1 MLDTLKEH
9 IQNFFESRLLPVAVL
24 FVLLFFTLVNR
35 MFQLQIAATDS
46 YANEAA
52 KRTEQTREIK
62 ASRGNIY
69 DCNGKLLAYNKLAYN
84 VTFMANDTTA
94 LMTSE
99 EKNKMIYRLLKI
111 LEREGD
117 KLSVEFYIEFDN
129 KGNPQFT
136 ISGNALLRFKAE
148 VFSKRVEELDQEQR
162 DMTAQEI
169 FDFLRYDDSAASPK
183 FMIDKKGEETY
194 DDNTAL
200 QIMAV
205 RYAMY
210 INRFKNYQAIVLS
223 QDVDDKTVAAI
234 KENNNELPGIDIEED
249 ATRVYKQSKYFA
261 HILGY
266 TGAVSAE
273 RLEELQEEDPNT
285 SYTTSDQIGISGL
298 ESTYEEYLRGTKG
311 SEKLT
316 VNETTKRI
324 EDVEK
329 EKDPVAGND
338 LYLTID
344 ATLQE
349 ECYKLLEEHIA
360 GVLIAN
366 INNSDS
372 AGSKGQSASKIKV
385 PIYDVYS
392 ALIENNIINVSRF
405 TDKDASPLEKKT
417 YQKYKTKSK
426 EIKKKMKQIL
436 DVNSTTTEKELS
448 DSMAEFID
456 YFYKALKSD
465 GVILTDE
472 VDASDATFKK
482 YVAGKISL
490 SRFLQYAISKS
501 WVDLSV
507 LDIGEQYFSTEE
519 IYQKLVDY
527 GMELLEHDTKYP
539 KMVYSFLIH
548 QYELSGKDCCLLLF
562 DQGDI
567 KYNAQEYEKL
577 KLGLTSP
584 YSFIIKKIKNLEI
597 TPGDLGLE
605 PCSGSLVVT
614 DVNTGEVKA
623 MVSYPSYDN
632 NKMANQVDS
641 EYFYN
646 YLTQASSSPL
656 LNRPVQQEIA
666 PGSTFKIISSIAG
679 LEEGVITPSTTIYD
693 HVKFDKINP
702 SPSCWKKSGHGNL
715 HVSTAIEASCN
726 YFYYNVGFELGD
738 GKANGSVNDAKGLS
752 RLKKYAEMF
761 GLTDKS
767 GVEISEAEPQF
778 SKTDIVRSAIGQAT
792 HAFTPAQLSRY
803 VTTVANNGTCYDL
816 TLIDKIQDVEGN
828 VILNNKAKV
837 RNKVKI
843 ANSTWK
849 SIHEGMYLV
858 TNGAN
863 SSTASLF
870 SGLKQKVAGKT
881 GTAQLNSYHA
891 NHAEFISYAPYDD
904 PEISVTCVIP
914 NGYASSNAAQTAR
927 DVYKYYF
934 SKDKKKVS
942 GKVKMP
948 ESTEN
953 HMD

>member
-1 MLDTLKEH
+1 MFDTIKEH
-9 IQNFFESRLLPVAVL
+9 VKNFFESRLLPVAVL
-24 FVLLFFTLVNR
+24 FVLLFAILVNR
-35 MFQLQIAATDS
+35 MFQLQIAATDT

-84 VTFMANDTTA
+84 VIFTANDTTA
-94 LMTSE
+94 LLISE

-136 ISGNALLRFKAE
+136 VSGNSLLRFKAE
-148 VFSKRVEELDQEQR
+148 VFSTVVEELDQEQR

-169 FDFLRYDDSAASPK
+169 FDYLRYDDSTKSPR
-183 FMIDKKGEETY
+183 FVIDKKGEETY
-194 DDNTAL
+194 DDETAL

-210 INRFKNYQAIVLS
+210 INRFKNYQAIVLA
-223 QDVDDKTVAAI
+223 QDVTDKTVAAI

-249 ATRVYKQSKYFA
+249 ATRVYKKSKYFA

-273 RLEELQEEDPNT
+273 KLEELQEEDPDT
-285 SYTTSDQIGISGL
+285 SYTVSDQIGISGM

-316 VNETTKRI
+316 INETTKRI
-324 EDVEK
+324 ENVEK
-329 EKDPVAGND
+329 ETDPVAGNN

-372 AGSKGQSASKIKV
+372 AGSRGQSASKIKV

-392 ALIENNIINVSRF
+392 ALIENNVINASRF
-405 TDKDASPLEKKT
+405 TDKDASALEKKT
-417 YQKYKTKSK
+417 YKQYKAKSK
-426 EIKKKMKQIL
+426 AIKKKMRTIL
-436 DVNSTTTEKELS
+436 AVNSTTTEKQLS

-472 VDASDATFKK
+472 VDSSDATFKK
-482 YVAGKISL
+482 YVADKISL
-490 SRFLQYAISKS
+490 SEFLQYAISKS
-501 WVDLSV
+501 WVDLGV
-507 LDIGEQYFSTEE
+507 LNIGEQYFSTEE
-519 IYQKLVDY
+519 IYEKLIDY
-527 GMELLEHDTKYP
+527 GMELLDNDTEYP
-539 KMVYSFLIH
+539 KMIYSYLIH
-548 QYELSGKDCCLLLF
+548 QHELSGRDVCLLLF

-567 KYNAQEYEKL
+567 KYNAEEYEKL
-577 KLGLTSP
+577 RLGLTSP
-584 YSFIIKKIKNLEI
+584 YNFIIKKIKNLEI

-646 YLTQASSSPL
+646 YLTQATSSPL
-656 LNRPVQQEIA
+656 LNRPVQQELA

-702 SPSCWKKSGHGNL
+702 SPSCWKKTGHGNL
-715 HVSTAIEASCN
+715 QVSTAIEASCN
-726 YFYYNVGFELGD
+726 YFYYSVGFELGY
-738 GKANGSVNDAKGLS
+738 GKANGSVSDTKGLA
-752 RLKKYAEMF
+752 RLKKYADMF

-767 GVEISEAEPQF
+767 GVEISESAPQF

-792 HAFTPAQLSRY
+792 HAYTPAQLSRY
-803 VTTVANNGTCYDL
+803 VTTVANNGTCYEL
-816 TLIDKIQDVEGN
+816 TLVDKIEDVDGN
-828 VILNNKAKV
+828 LILNNEAKV
-837 RNKVKI
+837 RNQVEI
-843 ANSTWK
+843 ADSTWK

-863 SSTASLF
+863 SSTATMF
-870 SGLKQKVAGKT
+870 AGLKQKVAGKT

-891 NHAEFISYAPYDD
+891 NHAEFISYAPYND

-948 ESTEN
+948 ESSEN

>member
-1 MLDTLKEH
+1 MLDVFKEH
-9 IQNFFESRLLPVAVL
+9 LRNFFESRLLPVAVL
-24 FVLLFFTLVNR
+24 FVLLFSVLVNR
-35 MFQLQIAATDS
+35 MFQLQIAETDS
-46 YANEAA
+46 YANAVA
-52 KRTEQTREIK
+52 KRTEQTRDMK

-69 DCNGKLLAYNKLAYN
+69 DCNGKVLAYNKLAYN
-84 VTFMANDTTA
+84 VTFTANDTTA
-94 LMTSE
+94 ALTSE
-99 EKNKMIYRLLKI
+99 ERNRMIYRLLKI

-117 KLSVEFYIEFDN
+117 KLSVEFSIEFD
-129 KGNPQFT
+129 KRGIPQFT

-148 VFSKRVEELDQEQR
+148 VFSTRVADLNQEQR
-162 DMTAQEI
+162 DMTAQEV
-169 FDFLRYDDSAASPK
+169 FDFLRYDDGSSSPK
-183 FMIDKKGEETY
+183 FVIDKKGEETY
-194 DDNTAL
+194 DDVTAL

-210 INRFKNYQAIVLS
+210 INRFKNYQAIVLA
-223 QDVDDKTVAAI
+223 QDISDKTVAAI
-234 KENNNELPGIDIEED
+234 KENNAELPGVDIEED
-249 ATRVYKQSKYFA
+249 ATRVYKKSKYFA
-261 HILGY
+261 HLLGY
-266 TGAVSAE
+266 TGAVSTE
-273 RLEELQEEDPNT
+273 KLEELREDDPNT
-285 SYTTSDQIGISGL
+285 PYAVSDQIGISGL
-298 ESTYEEYLRGTKG
+298 ESIYEDYLRGTKG

-316 VNETTKRI
+316 INETTSRI
-324 EDVEK
+324 EKIEK
-329 EKDPVAGND
+329 ETDPVAGNN
-338 LYLTID
+338 LYLSID
-344 ATLQE
+344 ADLQE

-366 INNSDS
+366 INNSAS
-372 AGSKGQSASKIKV
+372 AGSKGRTASEIKV

-392 ALIENNIINVSRF
+392 ALIENNIINAERF
-405 TDKDASPLEKKT
+405 VDKDASALEKQT
-417 YQKYKTKSK
+417 YRKYKAKSK
-426 EIKKKMKQIL
+426 QIKTKLRHIL
-436 DVNSTTTEKELS
+436 AADSKTTKRQLS
-448 DSMAEFID
+448 DSMEDFVD
-456 YFYKALKSD
+456 YFYKALKND
-465 GVILTDE
+465 AVVLTDE
-472 VDASDATFKK
+472 VDETDVTFKR

-490 SRFLQYAISKS
+490 SEFLQYAISKS
-501 WVDLSV
+501 WVDLGV
-507 LDIGEQYFSTEE
+507 LNIGEDYFSTEE
-519 IYQKLVDY
+519 IYEKLIDY
-527 GMELLEHDTKYP
+527 GMELLEHDNEYT

-548 QYELSGKDCCLLLF
+548 HQELSGRDCCLLLF

-567 KYNAQEYEKL
+567 KYNAKEYESL

-584 YSFIIKKIKNLEI
+584 YSFIIRKIKNLEI

-614 DVNTGEVKA
+614 DVNTGAVKA

-641 EYFYN
+641 DYFYN

-666 PGSTFKIISSIAG
+666 PGSTFKIVSSVAG
-679 LEEGVITPSTTIYD
+679 LEEGVISPGTVVYD

-715 HVSTAIEASCN
+715 TVSTAIEASCN
-726 YFYYNVGFELGD
+726 YFYYDIGFKLGY
-738 GKANGSVNDAKGLS
+738 GKASGAVSDTKGLA
-752 RLKKYAEMF
+752 RLKKYADMF

-767 GVEISEAEPQF
+767 GVELVESAPQF

-803 VTTVANNGTCYDL
+803 VTTIANNGTCYDL
-816 TLIDKIQDVEGN
+816 TLVDKIEDVEGK
-828 VILNNKAKV
+828 VVLQNKAKV
-837 RNKVKI
+837 RNKLKL
-843 ANSTWK
+843 ADSTWK
-849 SIHEGMYLV
+849 SIHKGMYLV
-858 TNGAN
+858 TNGSG
-863 SSTASLF
+863 SSTSAMF
-870 SGLKQKVAGKT
+870 SGLKKKVAGKT

-934 SKDKKKVS
+934 SNGKKKVS

-948 ESTEN
+948 ESATN

>member
-1 MLDTLKEH
+1 MLDIIKEH
-9 IQNFFESRLLPVAVL
+9 LKNFFESRLLPVAVL
-24 FVLLFFTLVNR
+24 FVILFSILINR
-35 MFQLQIAATDS
+35 MFQLQIAETDS
-46 YANEAA
+46 YANAAA
-52 KRTEQTREIK
+52 KRTEQTRDIK

-69 DCNGKLLAYNKLAYN
+69 DCNGQVLAYNKLAYN
-84 VTFMANDTTA
+84 VTFTANDTTA
-94 LMTSE
+94 QLKSE
-99 EKNKMIYRLLKI
+99 EKNKMIYRLIKI

-117 KLSVEFYIEFDN
+117 KLSVEFNIEFDK
-129 KGNPQFT
+129 KGVAQFT

-148 VFSKRVEELDQEQR
+148 VFSTRVAELNQEQR
-162 DMTAQEI
+162 DMTAQEV
-169 FDFLRYDDSAASPK
+169 FDFLRYDDGKDSPK
-183 FMIDKKGEETY
+183 FLIDKKGSETY
-194 DDNTAL
+194 DDETAL
-200 QIMAV
+200 QIMSV

-210 INRFKNYQAIVLS
+210 INRFKSYQSIVLA
-223 QDVDDKTVAAI
+223 QDVSDKAVAAI
-234 KENNNELPGIDIEED
+234 KENSMELPGVDVEED
-249 ATRVYKQSKYFA
+249 ATRVYKKSKYFA
-261 HILGY
+261 HLLGY
-266 TGAVSAE
+266 TGAISSE
-273 RLEELQEEDPNT
+273 KLEQLKEEDPNT
-285 SYTTSDQIGISGL
+285 TYSTSDQIGISGL

-316 VNETTKRI
+316 INETTSRI
-324 EDVEK
+324 ENVERK
-329 EKDPVAGND
+329 TDPVAGNN
-338 LYLTID
+338 LYLSID
-344 ATLQE
+344 AKLQE

-366 INNSDS
+366 INNSAS
-372 AGSKGQSASKIKV
+372 AGSKGHSASEIKV

-392 ALIENNIINVSRF
+392 ALIENNIINSDRF
-405 TDKDASPLEKKT
+405 TDKDASALEKKT

-426 EIKKKMKQIL
+426 EIKKKMRKIL
-436 DVNSTTTEKELS
+436 DVDSKTTKRQLS
-448 DSMAEFID
+448 DSMADFVD
-456 YFYKALKSD
+456 YFYKALKAD
-465 GVILTDE
+465 KVILTDQ

-490 SRFLQYAISKS
+490 SEFLQYAISKS

-507 LDIGEQYFSTEE
+507 LNIGDKYFSTEE
-519 IYQKLVDY
+519 IYGKLIDY
-527 GMELLEHDTKYP
+527 GMDLLDHDNDYP

-548 QYELSGKDCCLLLF
+548 QQELSGRDCCLLLF

-567 KYNAQEYEKL
+567 KYNAKEYDNL

-584 YSFIIKKIKNLEI
+584 YSFIIKKIKKLEI

-614 DVNTGEVKA
+614 DVNTGAVKA

-641 EYFYN
+641 DYFYN

-666 PGSTFKIISSIAG
+666 PGSTFKIVSSVAG
-679 LEEGVITPSTTIYD
+679 LEEGVITPSTVIYD

-715 HVSTAIEASCN
+715 TVSTAIEASCN
-726 YFYYNVGFELGD
+726 YFYYNVGFKLGY
-738 GKANGSVNDAKGLS
+738 GKPSGSVSDSKGLA
-752 RLKKYAEMF
+752 RLKKYANMF

-767 GVEISEAEPQF
+767 GVELVETSPKF

-792 HAFTPAQLSRY
+792 HAYTPAQLSRY

-816 TLIDKIQDVEGN
+816 TLIDKIEDVNGK
-828 VILNNKAKV
+828 VVLQNKAKV
-837 RNKVKI
+837 RNKVKL
-843 ANSTWK
+843 ASSTWK
-849 SIHEGMYLV
+849 SIHKGMYLV
-858 TNGAN
+858 TNGAG
-863 SSTASLF
+863 SSTAAMF
-870 SGLKQKVAGKT
+870 SGLKKKVAGKT

-891 NHAEFISYAPYDD
+891 NHAEFISYAPYNK

-934 SKDKKKVS
+934 SNGKKKVS

-948 ESTEN
+948 ESATN